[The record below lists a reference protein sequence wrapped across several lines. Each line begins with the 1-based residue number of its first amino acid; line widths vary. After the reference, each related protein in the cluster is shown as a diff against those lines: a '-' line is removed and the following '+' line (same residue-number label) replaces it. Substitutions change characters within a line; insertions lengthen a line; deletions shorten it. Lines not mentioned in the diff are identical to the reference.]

1 MSVLLLELAV
11 FILIWEIE
19 FEFGTKFVCLRCES
33 RLLTSEQQTTGCSK
47 AASNMGAIV

>member
-19 FEFGTKFVCLRCES
+19 FEFVCLRCES